1 MSNHL
6 MPANMSN
13 RMSGN
18 ILDNMSEYMS
28 NRMLKYMS
36 DKMSVGGDQSD
47 ISYVFV
53 FLTSDSCQIS
63 NQFGA
68 LSAHPL
74 HVDLLCSGHL
84 RGEGLP

>member
-53 FLTSDSCQIS
+53 FFDQ
-63 NQFGA
+63 
-68 LSAHPL
+68 
-74 HVDLLCSGHL
+74 
-84 RGEGLP
+84 